1 MVSRIILASLLL
13 TPATCIAAE
22 QSGGTV
28 LSDPT
33 GGNAI
38 LGLQRWRVL
47 TQSDNYSFEDYAGFL
62 FTYPGWP
69 DDTRMRRTAEQSI
82 NIASFSPDRVITF
95 FDRFEPLTNKGAA
108 HYALALRSRGAELC
122 RSKLRRCCYASSV
135 LS

>member
-1 MVSRIILASLLL
+1 ARSTLFPYTTLFRS
-13 TPATCIAAE
+13 
-22 QSGGTV
+22 
-28 LSDPT
+28 
-33 GGNAI
+33 
-38 LGLQRWRVL
+38 WRVL

-108 HYALALRSRGAELC
+108 HYALRSEEHTSELQS
-122 RSKLRRCCYASSV
+122 REN
-135 LS
+135 